1 MIALP
6 PTTYHLKTQQGFTL
20 IELVIYMGLMSIVVG
35 LFAGI
40 LVTIVRIQ
48 TQQTSTRQVIS
59 ELNFVMNTI
68 ARDIRDSSSLSV
80 ATNTLTIGTSVATTN
95 PTIISIESGAIT
107 KKEGSQATS
116 TLTTNRVVAD
126 ELTFTELVSGSNQAV
141 QMVLTFSFNTENPAQ
156 DYTQTLQT
164 TVAPLLG
171 SD

>member
-1 MIALP
+1 MKLIRDAR
-6 PTTYHLKTQQGFTL
+6 YVIRDQHGFTL
-20 IELVIYMGLMSIVVG
+20 IELVIYMGLLSIVVG

-68 ARDIRDSSSLSV
+68 TRDIKDSASLSV
-80 ATNTLTIGTSVATTN
+80 ATNTLTIGTSVASTN
-95 PTIISIESGAIT
+95 PIIISIENGAIT

-116 TLTTNRVVAD
+116 TLTTDRVVAD
-126 ELTFTELVSGSNQAV
+126 ELTFDELVSGDNQAV
-141 QMVLTFSFNTENPAQ
+141 QIVLTFSFNTENPAQ

-171 SD
+171 AD